1 MMHRIPQ
8 LSTVAGLAAA
18 GCLALSP
25 ALAAQDWDAVEIRS
39 EQVADGVHV
48 IFGRGGNIGV
58 SVGPDGVFLI
68 DDQFAPLTDR
78 ILAALAEITDQEVR
92 FVINTHWHGDHTG
105 GNENLGER
113 GAILVAHKAV
123 RDRLSMEWVRERLGA
138 DAQTV
143 EARPEAAWPVIT
155 FTDDI
160 TFHLNGDDLHAFH
173 VPDAHTDGDAIIH
186 FQGKG
191 VVHMGDTFFAGRY
204 PFIDVSS
211 GGSIQGIIAAA
222 ARVLD
227 IVDDDTRI
235 IPGHGPVSS
244 KADLQEY
251 HDVLVQIRDGVAGAI
266 AEGKTL
272 DEVKAGAADITNQY
286 DNPEAVVEAAYISL
300 QGN

>member
-1 MMHRIPQ
+1 MHRVAQIFAI
-8 LSTVAGLAAA
+8 AGLLAA
-18 GCLALSP
+18 GGLSISSP
-25 ALAAQDWDAVEIRS
+25 LAAQDWDAVEIRS

-48 IFGRGGNIGV
+48 IFGQGGNIGV
-58 SVGPDGVFLI
+58 SVGEDGVFLI
-68 DDQFAPLTDR
+68 DDQFAPLTER
-78 ILAALAEITDQEVR
+78 ILAAVAEITDQDVR

-105 GNENLGER
+105 GNENLGGH

-138 DAQTV
+138 EAQTV
-143 EARPEAAWPVIT
+143 EARPESAWPVIT

-186 FQGKG
+186 FQR
-191 VVHMGDTFFAGRY
+191 VNVLHMGDTFFVGRY

-211 GGSIQGIIAAA
+211 GGSIQGVIAAA
-222 ARVLD
+222 ARVLEIAD
-227 IVDDDTRI
+227 ANTRI
-235 IPGHGPVSS
+235 IPGHGPVSG

-251 HDVLVQIRDGVAGAI
+251 HDVLVQIRDGVAAAI
-266 AEGKTL
+266 ADGKTL
-272 DEVKAGAADITNQY
+272 DEVRAGAAEITDHY
-286 DNPEAVVEAAYISL
+286 DNPEAMVAAAYISL